1 MAERLNEVEL
11 VCHVRVNLPQSTAS
25 LHQIGDPDVPTER
38 DSFPGG
44 RVLDLENVQLSLR
57 FGRQSRQLMSSRRFA
72 RR

>member
-11 VCHVRVNLPQSTAS
+11 VCHVRVNLPQITGFF

-44 RVLDLENVQLSLR
+44 RVLHLENVQLSLR
-57 FGRQSRQLMSSRRFA
+57 FGRQLMSSRRFA